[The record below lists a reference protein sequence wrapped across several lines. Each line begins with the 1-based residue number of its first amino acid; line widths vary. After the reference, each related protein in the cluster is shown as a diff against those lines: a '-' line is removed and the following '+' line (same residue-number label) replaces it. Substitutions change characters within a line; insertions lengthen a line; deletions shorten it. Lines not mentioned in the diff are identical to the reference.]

1 MVFDNPHLTGQYIP
15 LYTLNIQGHF
25 FHCSIV
31 DLGRSFFKTFA
42 PIRCAWEIFVW
53 KSSKICFPQNHAIG
67 SGKWDP
73 PNRGSFLFKNS
84 RFFQFEY
91 GKKTQSQKSFPKNPT
106 LETQTKMA
114 VSTLSHVFLQGV
126 PTKKNTQK
134 SQHMCFF
141 RPFRISKNILA
152 FQSQVILFKTSGF
165 PLKKPTF
172 NSWGVPKKG
181 AAFFRGT

>member
-1 MVFDNPHLTGQYIP
+1 MVFDNAHLTGQYIP

-73 PNRGSFLFKNS
+73 PKRGSFLCKNS
-84 RFFQFEY
+84 RFFRFEY
-91 GKKTQSQKSFPKNPT
+91 GKKHNHKNRFQKIRLWKPKQKWRFQPSAMCFCKAF
-106 LETQTKMA
+106 Q
-114 VSTLSHVFLQGV
+114 
-126 PTKKNTQK
+126 PKKNTQI
-134 SQHMCFF
+134 STHVFF
-141 RPFRISKNILA
+141 RPFRISKNILR
-152 FQSQVILFKTSGF
+152 FS
-165 PLKKPTF
+165 KPGD
-172 NSWGVPKKG
+172 SV
-181 AAFFRGT
+181 

>member
-15 LYTLNIQGHF
+15 LYTLNIQGHL

-73 PNRGSFLFKNS
+73 PKRGSFLCKNS

-91 GKKTQSQKSFPKNPT
+91 GKKNTITKIVSKKSDFGNPNKNGGFNPQPCVSARRSNQKKH
-106 LETQTKMA
+106 TKI
-114 VSTLSHVFLQGV
+114 STHVFF
-126 PTKKNTQK
+126 
-134 SQHMCFF
+134 SSF
-141 RPFRISKNILA
+141 SD
-152 FQSQVILFKTSGF
+152 
-165 PLKKPTF
+165 LKKYPRF
-172 NSWGVPKKG
+172 SKPGDSV
-181 AAFFRGT
+181 

>member
-73 PNRGSFLFKNS
+73 PKRGSFLCKNS
-84 RFFQFEY
+84 RFFQFEKNTITKIVS
-91 GKKTQSQKSFPKNPT
+91 KKSDFGNPNKNGGFNPQPCVSARRSNQKK
-106 LETQTKMA
+106 
-114 VSTLSHVFLQGV
+114 
-126 PTKKNTQK
+126 TQK
-134 SQHMCFF
+134 SQHMFFF

-165 PLKKPTF
+165 P
-172 NSWGVPKKG
+172 
-181 AAFFRGT
+181 